1 MTEYQQA
8 AAEHRKAAQW
18 RESLGLTQEKLGQ
31 LIGYAK
37 ATVYWMERGRTAP
50 TGLVK
55 SGPIPANV
63 WLRYK
68 RACAGLDAEA
78 RGQRVFGWEPWSK

>member
-8 AAEHRKAAQW
+8 IAW
-18 RESLGLTQEKLGQ
+18 RQSLGLTQEGLGE

-37 ATVYWMERGRTAP
+37 ATVYWMERGLTAP
-50 TGLVK
+50 RRGRK
-55 SGPIPANV
+55 SEPIPTRV

-78 RGQRVFGWEPWSK
+78 RQSRLFGWEPWNRN